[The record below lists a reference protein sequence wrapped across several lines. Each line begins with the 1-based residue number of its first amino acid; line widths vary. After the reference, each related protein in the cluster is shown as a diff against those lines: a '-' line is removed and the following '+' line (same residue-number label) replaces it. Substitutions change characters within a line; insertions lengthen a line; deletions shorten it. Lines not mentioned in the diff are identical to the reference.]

1 MQPTPKTRVK
11 ICCISSSYEAQLTIQ
26 YGASAL
32 GLVSAMPGGSGII
45 TEDLIS
51 QIAAGIPPSV
61 SSFLLSSMQTAA
73 STKLKA

>member
-11 ICCISSSYEAQLTIQ
+11 ICCLSSSYKGQLTIQ

-32 GLVSAMPGGSGII
+32 GLVSVMHGGSGII

-61 SSFLLSSMQTAA
+61 SSFLLTSMQNAA
-73 STKLKA
+73 SNKLKA